1 MFKKVLIANRGEI
14 ALRILRAC
22 KDLGIKTVAVYSEP
36 DKDAKHV
43 RLSDESV
50 CIGPAPSKDSYLNI
64 PAIISA
70 AEVSGA
76 DAIHPG
82 FGFLS
87 ENATFVRIVEEH
99 GITFIGPPSHIV
111 EIMADKGLAKQ
122 CVKKAGINVVPGN
135 NEPVNT
141 LEEALECAEEC
152 GYPAIIKAVAGG
164 GGRGMQIVRSPKD
177 VQECFS
183 VLQREAQ
190 AAFGNS
196 AVIVE
201 KFIENPRHI
210 ELQFLA
216 DKYKKAVCLWERECS
231 LQRRNQKVLEEAPSS
246 AITQKEREKIVKI
259 TRNALNKIGYYNAGT
274 VEYLYKDKEFY
285 FIEMNTRIQVE
296 HPVTEM
302 ITGIDLIRAQILIA
316 SGERLEFD
324 QEDIPLNGV
333 AFEARINAE
342 DPETF
347 TPSPG
352 NIDCY
357 HPPGGYGVR
366 MDTGIYQGSKI
377 LPHYDSMIAKLIV
390 HAPNRHEALLRL
402 KRALEECVISGA
414 TLKTTSKLFLD
425 LLQHPD
431 VQKGNY
437 HINWLEKY
445 LDKKKKEAGS

>member
-1 MFKKVLIANRGEI
+1 MFKKILIANRGEI

-22 KDLGIKTVAVYSEP
+22 KDLGIKTVSVYSEP
-36 DKDAKHV
+36 DKNAKHV

-50 CIGPAPSKDSYLNI
+50 CIGPAAAKDSYLNI

-82 FGFLS
+82 YGFLS
-87 ENATFVRIVEEH
+87 ENADFVRIVEEH
-99 GITFIGPPSHIV
+99 GITFIGPTSEIV

-122 CVKKAGINVVPGN
+122 HLKKAGINVVPGS

-141 LEEALECAEEC
+141 LSEAIECAREC
-152 GYPAIIKAVAGG
+152 GFPAIIKAVAGG
-164 GGRGMQIVRSPKD
+164 GGKGMRVVRNEQD
-177 VQECFS
+177 IRENFS
-183 VLQREAQ
+183 LIQKEAQ
-190 AAFGNS
+190 VAFGNDT
-196 AVIVE
+196 VIIE

-246 AITQKEREKIVKI
+246 ALSKKERDKIVKV
-259 TRNALNKIGYYNAGT
+259 TRQALNKIGYYNAGT
-274 VEYLYKDKEFY
+274 VEYLYKDKTFY
-285 FIEMNTRIQVE
+285 FIEMNTRLQVE

-302 ITGIDLIRAQILIA
+302 ITGIDLVRQQILIA
-316 SGERLEFD
+316 AGERLEFD

-333 AFEARINAE
+333 AIEARINAE

-347 TPSPG
+347 APCPG
-352 NIDCY
+352 NIECY

-366 MDTGIYQGSKI
+366 MDTGIYMGSDI
-377 LPHYDSMIAKLIV
+377 LPYYDSMIAKVIV
-390 HAPNRHEALLRL
+390 HASNRTEALLRL
-402 KRALEECVISGA
+402 KRALQECVITGQCI
-414 TLKTTSKLFLD
+414 KTTIPLFLK
-425 LLQHPD
+425 LLKEED

-437 HINWLEKY
+437 HIRWLENFLQKES
-445 LDKKKKEAGS
+445 KKSE